1 MAPRR
6 WLPRSPMAW
15 FLLTL
20 AEYLIAIA
28 LFRWLL
34 PDGLPL
40 WVGLPVLVGTVGGLL
55 WLNLRLARR
64 TGGDG

>member
-1 MAPRR
+1 MDTRR
-6 WLPRSPMAW
+6 WLPRSPTGW

-34 PDGLPL
+34 PDGLPF
-40 WVGLPVLVGTVGGLL
+40 WVGLPVFVGTIAGLL

-64 TGGDG
+64 TRGGG

>member
-1 MAPRR
+1 MDGRR
-6 WLPRSPMAW
+6 WLPRSPTGW

-28 LFRWLL
+28 LVRWLL
-34 PDGLPL
+34 PDGLPI
-40 WVGLPVLVGTVGGLL
+40 WAGLPVFVGTIVGLL

-64 TGGDG
+64 TRDDG